1 MIQVEA
7 LYEVYHTSST
17 CDQLYV
23 LSMLRTYCLDCYAE
37 TLAVICSRAESEGAK
52 GAARVHFPHVC
63 DTTSLQKFMTI

>member
-23 LSMLRTYCLDCYAE
+23 LSMLRTYCLAE
-37 TLAVICSRAESEGAK
+37 TLAVILYILGLNRKE
-52 GAARVHFPHVC
+52 
-63 DTTSLQKFMTI
+63 QKALPGSTFHMFVTQLLSKSS